1 MAQEV
6 LGVCRCFPRHHTS
19 NAPRLF
25 GPVRLLLLS
34 PLRPAMPCRR
44 LVGPLSFEKYR
55 GTHSGNALYRHPE
68 KGFALGR
75 AVHTSSYN
83 LLGTRK
89 RCLTTQICLQAAVPQ
104 AALEILRRGRT
115 ENMQVLHCLLDI
127 CHARQGAEHH
137 GISRMRVCMASVIP
151 GSVCGKAPSFCRLP

>member
-89 RCLTTQICLQAAVPQ
+89 RCLTTQICLQAAVPKPPWRSSG
-104 AALEILRRGRT
+104 E
-115 ENMQVLHCLLDI
+115 
-127 CHARQGAEHH
+127 GAQKTCRCFTACWTFAMPDRAQ
-137 GISRMRVCMASVIP
+137 STMA
-151 GSVCGKAPSFCRLP
+151 